1 MRIKKGKI
9 TIEVDADTYCY
20 LINRYYFLDFSQHK
34 TSIRNRNGIQI
45 PIWRISRRC
54 LNSLFK
60 VQYLDGNKYNL
71 KRTNLRLIRKTQ
83 W

>member
-20 LINRYYFLDFSQHK
+20 LINHYYFLDFSQYK

-45 PIWRISRRC
+45 HLWRISRRC

-60 VQYLDGNKYNL
+60 VQYLDGNEYNL
-71 KRTNLRLIRKTQ
+71 KRTNLRLIRKIQ
-83 W
+83 

>member
-20 LINRYYFLDFSQHK
+20 LISRYYFLDFSQYK

-45 PIWRISRRC
+45 PLWRISRRC

>member
-9 TIEVDADTYCY
+9 AIEVDADTYCY
-20 LINRYYFLDFSQHK
+20 LINRYYFLDFSQYK

-45 PIWRISRRC
+45 PLWRISRRC

-83 W
+83 

>member
-9 TIEVDADTYCY
+9 TVEVDADTYCY
-20 LINRYYFLDFSQHK
+20 LINRYYFLDFSQYK
-34 TSIRNRNGIQI
+34 TSIRNLNGIQI
-45 PIWRISRRC
+45 PLWRISRRC

-83 W
+83 

>member
-20 LINRYYFLDFSQHK
+20 LIKRYYFLDFSQYK
-34 TSIRNRNGIQI
+34 TSIRNRNGVQI
-45 PIWRISRRC
+45 PLWRISRRC

-83 W
+83 